1 MSQEFRRMKFDNKMW
16 RLSDANEKFELCPT
30 YPDTFIIPNCMT
42 VEQMKKITTF
52 RSSKRFPAVVWR
64 SKVNG
69 AVIARSSQ
77 PNVGLLGWRLAED
90 ELLIKAIADCCSNNG
105 TYKTQT
111 SISSTNSNSA
121 CQLNGNSLNSTNTNA
136 SNSNDSNGKN
146 NNKTNTQNVPTVQ
159 VNNGVDQSNQGLC
172 VF

>member
-1 MSQEFRRMKFDNKMW
+1 MKQEFKRMKFDTKMW

-42 VEQMKKITTF
+42 DEQMKKITTF

-77 PNVGLLGWRLAED
+77 PNVGLLGWRLNED
-90 ELLIKAIADCCSNNG
+90 ELLIKAIADCCCANN
-105 TYKTQT
+105 KTQT
-111 SISSTNSNSA
+111 SSNSSNSYSA
-121 CQLNGNSLNSTNTNA
+121 SQANGNCLSSNNTNG
-136 SNSNDSNGKN
+136 SNLNETTNGVGN
-146 NNKTNTQNVPTVQ
+146 TNNKTNGQA
-159 VNNGVDQSNQGLC
+159 NGMDQLNQGL
-172 VF
+172 